1 MDKSIMI
8 IMCTQLR
15 CQDLFYPRK
24 MASNIRRN
32 FQIWARSD
40 RQWELNSEDKLRR
53 VLLAMVLGLRC
64 MYSSPSCPN
73 TEDLIRFVKGVLLQT
88 ELEATRR

>member
-8 IMCTQLR
+8 IMRTQLR
-15 CQDLFYPRK
+15 CQDLFYPLK
-24 MASNIRRN
+24 MASNIRLN
-32 FQIWARSD
+32 SQIWARSD
-40 RQWELNSEDKLRR
+40 RRWELNSEDKLRR

-64 MYSSPSCPN
+64 MYSPSYHN
-73 TEDLIRFVKGVLLQT
+73 TEDLIRFVKDVPLQT